1 MFEVFLVGGMSQA
14 LLLAAYHEVNE
25 VF

>member
-14 LLLAAYHEVNE
+14 LLLAVYHEVNE